1 MIKLLLLLCLITA
14 ALHGQGQDS
23 LGIQV
28 HDKQGTMQA
37 QVNKEIARK
46 FYQDLW
52 FSRNTDKYSDY
63 FADEYVV
70 YDVGEPES
78 ATEAAITQ
86 KEIADF
92 FWANGEMSGEI
103 DYQVADG
110 NKVATRWYWTYQP
123 TSLLGWFLI
132 GDVTFPIVNVFYFE
146 NGKIVRTDN
155 HRHDIS
161 TNRTNTF
168 IIKGLLIGLLIALLP
183 TTIAFRSRRK
193 IKKLSVL

>member
-1 MIKLLLLLCLITA
+1 MKLLSSLILIITA
-14 ALHGQGQDS
+14 LLGQGQDS

-28 HDKQGTMQA
+28 YDKQGTTQA

-52 FSRNTDKYSDY
+52 FTKNTDKYSDY

-70 YDVGEPES
+70 FDVGEPES
-78 ATEAAITQ
+78 ATEAAIVQ

-110 NKVATRWYWTYQP
+110 NKVATRWYWTYKP

-132 GDVTFPIVNVFYFE
+132 GDVTVPIVNIFHFE
-146 NGKIVRTDN
+146 SGKIVRTDN

-161 TNRTNTF
+161 TNRTNQF
-168 IIKGLLIGLLIALLP
+168 LIKGLLIGLLIALIP
-183 TTIAFRSRRK
+183 TIIAFRLKRK
-193 IKKLSVL
+193 IKKLNT